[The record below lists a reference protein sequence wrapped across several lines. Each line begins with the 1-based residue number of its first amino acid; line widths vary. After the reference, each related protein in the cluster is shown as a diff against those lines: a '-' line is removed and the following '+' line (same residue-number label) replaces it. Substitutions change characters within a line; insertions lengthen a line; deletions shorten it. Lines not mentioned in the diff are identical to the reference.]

1 LYAPR
6 YHLHCPRRLA
16 PCLLRGP
23 TRRRVACTL
32 RSDSAIHCHR
42 CSPLRLAS
50 SPTGHSALHALAC
63 HYLSPATTVTACPRH
78 HPWLV
83 DVGFFVVFFSFYV
96 FLFVVCGLLCHWFL
110 LYYTV
115 DETSVLGVFYSLTN
129 KSCYDFNSAFT
140 FSTPEWVLLFLPS
153 KSLDRVKR
161 VFRTVHVYLCPLFF
175 FFLSLNKV
183 EGSRESRVTARLSK
197 VERSF
202 EGHVIARVS
211 FIRDSNRVEGFHDNY
226 TYILLCFDVYT
237 AFCCPF
243 LSFYLMFKGSGHL

>member
-63 HYLSPATTVTACPRH
+63 HYLSPATSVTACPRH

-153 KSLDRVKR
+153 RSLDRVKGFFER
-161 VFRTVHVYLCPLFF
+161 YTFTCVLFF
-175 FFLSLNKV
+175 GSLDKV
-183 EGSRESRVTARLSK
+183 EGFMRVMS
-197 VERSF
+197 
-202 EGHVIARVS
+202 
-211 FIRDSNRVEGFHDNY
+211 
-226 TYILLCFDVYT
+226 LLV
-237 AFCCPF
+237 
-243 LSFYLMFKGSGHL
+243 

>member
-63 HYLSPATTVTACPRH
+63 HYLSPATSVTACPRH

-153 KSLDRVKR
+153 RSLDRVKGFFER
-161 VFRTVHVYLCPLFF
+161 YTFTCVLFF
-175 FFLSLNKV
+175 GSLDKV
-183 EGSRESRVTARLSK
+183 EGFMRVMSLLVWVKLKGLSRVMSLPMSPLLGSDR
-197 VERSF
+197 VERS
-202 EGHVIARVS
+202 HYC
-211 FIRDSNRVEGFHDNY
+211 Y
-226 TYILLCFDVYT
+226 THILLYFDVYT
-237 AFCCPF
+237 SFCCPF
-243 LSFYLMFKGSGHL
+243 LSFCPMFKGSGHL